1 MKQQKKRTLIEKLK
15 NMGPAAIIA
24 SAFIGPG
31 TITTATISGTNFQFS
46 LLWAVIFSGIAS
58 IILMDIASRIA
69 AYSGYSI
76 IETTLG
82 MSDSKAWK
90 NFVAIF
96 MGLAILFTGLGFMA
110 GNEIGAANG
119 LADLTGLPVAVTGL
133 VVGAIAIATIVFGT
147 PKLLEFVCQFF
158 VVAMGVLF
166 VITMFLSKPDWGAV
180 ARGVV
185 PSLPEGSLVN
195 CMGLI
200 GTTIIAINLVYHS
213 MGCQDKYKGDEGYS
227 DSKFDTRFNVILGV
241 LMTLAIIITAGTVLY
256 GTGTQIT
263 NPVVFS
269 QSLEPVLGS
278 AARIVGDL
286 GLFLAG
292 LSSSIATPYMCGVII
307 ARLLHWENKDNLR
320 KILSSVL
327 IIFGT
332 ILAMMGKTPTQII
345 IVTQALSGFFLPFI
359 AIFFVIS
366 GNNKKMLGEHTNS
379 LAQNILGGIACV
391 VTLAMGLNM
400 LWNNVIMKLIG

>member
-1 MKQQKKRTLIEKLK
+1 MKQKSLIQKLK

-31 TITTATISGTNFQFS
+31 TITTSTVSGTNFQYA
-46 LLWAVIFSGIAS
+46 LLWAVVFSGIAS
-58 IILMDIASRIA
+58 IILMDISSRIA
-69 AYSGYSI
+69 AYSKLSV

-82 MSDSKAWK
+82 MSEKRGWK
-90 NFVAIF
+90 VFVSIF
-96 MGLAILFTGLGFMA
+96 IGLAILFTGLGFMA

-119 LADLTGLPVAVTGL
+119 LMDLTGLPIAVTGL
-133 VVGAIAIATIVFGT
+133 IVGIIAICTVIFGT
-147 PKLLEFVCQFF
+147 PKFLEIICQFF
-158 VVAMGVLF
+158 VVAMGILF
-166 VITMFLSKPDWGAV
+166 FITMILSKPDWGSV
-180 ARGVV
+180 AKGIV
-185 PSLPEGSLVN
+185 PSIPEGGLVN
-195 CMGLI
+195 AMGLI

-213 MGCQDKYKGDEGYS
+213 MGCQEKYHGDEGYS

-241 LMTLAIIITAGTVLY
+241 VMTLAIIITAGTVLY
-256 GTGTQIT
+256 GTGTEIT

-269 QSLEPVLGS
+269 QSLQPVLGS
-278 AARIVGDL
+278 GARIVGDL

-307 ARLLHWENKDNLR
+307 ARLLGWGEEKDVLR
-320 KILSSVL
+320 KALTCFL
-327 IIFGT
+327 IAFGT
-332 ILAMMGKTPTQII
+332 VLAMMGKTPTQII
-345 IVTQALSGFFLPFI
+345 LITQALSGFFLPFI

-379 LAQNILGGIACV
+379 TLQNVLGGLACL
-391 VTLAMGLNM
+391 VTLAMGCNM

>member
-1 MKQQKKRTLIEKLK
+1 MKKKTLIQKLK

-31 TITTATISGTNFQFS
+31 TITTSTVSGTNYQYA
-46 LLWAVIFSGIAS
+46 LLWTVVFSGIAS
-58 IILMDIASRIA
+58 IILMDISSRIA
-69 AYSGYSI
+69 AYGGHSI

-90 NFVAIF
+90 NFVKWF
-96 MGLAILFTGLGFMA
+96 MGLAIIFTGLGFMA

-119 LADLTGLPVAVTGL
+119 LADLTTLPVSVTGL
-133 VVGAIAIATIVFGT
+133 IVGIIAIATIWVGT
-147 PKLLEFVCQFF
+147 PKLLEVICQFF
-158 VVAMGVLF
+158 VVAMGFLF
-166 VITMFLSKPDWGAV
+166 VITMFLSKPDWGKV
-180 ARGVV
+180 ASGIV
-185 PSLPEGSLVN
+185 PTLPQGSLIN
-195 CMGLI
+195 AMGLI

-213 MGCQDKYKGDEGYS
+213 MGCQEKYKGIEGYD
-227 DSKFDTRFNVILGV
+227 DSKFDTRFNVIFGV
-241 LMTLAIIITAGTVLY
+241 LMTLAIIITSGTVLF
-256 GTGTQIT
+256 GTGIQIT

-278 AARIVGDL
+278 SARIIGDI

-292 LSSSIATPYMCGVII
+292 LSSSIATPYMCGMII
-307 ARLLHWENKDNLR
+307 ARLLHWENKDLYR
-320 KILSSVL
+320 KLLTCFL
-327 IIFGT
+327 IVFGT

-345 IVTQALSGFFLPFI
+345 LVTQALSGFFLPFI

-379 LAQNILGGIACV
+379 TLQNLLGGIACI
-391 VTLAMGLNM
+391 VTLAMGINM
-400 LWNNVIMKLIG
+400 LINNVIMKIFA

>member
-1 MKQQKKRTLIEKLK
+1 MKKKSFVEKLK

-31 TITTATISGTNFQFS
+31 TITTSTVSGTNFQFA
-46 LLWAVIFSGIAS
+46 LLWAVVFSGIAS
-58 IILMDIASRIA
+58 IILMDISSRLA
-69 AYSGYSI
+69 AYSGLSV
-76 IETTLG
+76 IETTMG
-82 MSDSKAWK
+82 MSESKAWK

-110 GNEIGAANG
+110 GNEIGASNG

-133 VVGAIAIATIVFGT
+133 IVGIIAACTVIFGT
-147 PKLLEFVCQFF
+147 PKILEIVCQFF

-166 VITMFLSKPDWGAV
+166 IICMFLSKPDWGAV
-180 ARGVV
+180 ARGII
-185 PSLPEGSLVN
+185 PSLPQGSLVN

-213 MGCQDKYKGDEGYS
+213 MGCQDKYHGPEGYE

-241 LMTLAIIITAGTVLY
+241 IMTLGIIITAGTVLY
-256 GTGTQIT
+256 GTGTAIT

-278 AARIVGDL
+278 FARIVGDL

-292 LSSSIATPYMCGVII
+292 LSSSIATPFVCGMII
-307 ARLLHWENKDNLR
+307 ARLLHWGPEKEVYR
-320 KILSSVL
+320 KAFTCFL
-327 IIFGT
+327 IAFGT
-332 ILAMMGKTPTQII
+332 VLAMMGKTPTQII

-379 LAQNILGGIACV
+379 TLQNVLGGLACA
-391 VTLAMGLNM
+391 VTLAMGCNM
-400 LWNNVIMKLIG
+400 LWNNVIMKIIK

>member
-1 MKQQKKRTLIEKLK
+1 MEKKSFIQKLK

-31 TITTATISGTNFQFS
+31 TITTSTISGTNFQYA
-46 LLWAVIFSGIAS
+46 LLWAVVFSGIAS
-58 IILMDIASRIA
+58 IILMDISSRIA
-69 AYSGYSI
+69 AYGGHSV
-76 IETTLG
+76 IETTMG
-82 MSDSKAWK
+82 MSESKAWK

-119 LADLTGLPVAVTGL
+119 LADLTGIPVAITGL
-133 VVGAIAIATIVFGT
+133 IVGLIACATIIFGT
-147 PKLLEFVCQFF
+147 QKLLEMVCQFF

-166 VITMFLSKPDWGAV
+166 IVTMILSKPDWGMV
-180 ARGVV
+180 AQGIV
-185 PSLPEGSLVN
+185 PSLPEGGLVN

-213 MGCQDKYKGDEGYS
+213 MGCQEKYKGDEGYS

-241 LMTLAIIITAGTVLY
+241 LMTLAIIITAGTVLF

-278 AARIVGDL
+278 SARIIGDL

-292 LSSSIATPYMCGVII
+292 LSSSIATPFMAGMII
-307 ARLLHWENKDNLR
+307 ARLLGWGKEKDNLR
-320 KILSSVL
+320 KGLSCFL
-327 IIFGT
+327 IAFGT
-332 ILAMMGKTPTQII
+332 VLAMMGKTPTQII

-379 LAQNILGGIACV
+379 TLQNVLGGIACL
-391 VTLAMGLNM
+391 VTLAMGINM

>member
-1 MKQQKKRTLIEKLK
+1 MKKKTLIQKLK

-31 TITTATISGTNFQFS
+31 TITTSTVSGTNYQYA
-46 LLWAVIFSGIAS
+46 LLWTVVFSGIAS
-58 IILMDIASRIA
+58 IILMDISSRIA
-69 AYSGYSI
+69 AYGGHSI

-90 NFVAIF
+90 NFVKWF
-96 MGLAILFTGLGFMA
+96 MGLAIIFTGLGFMA

-119 LADLTGLPVAVTGL
+119 LADLTTLPVSVTGL
-133 VVGAIAIATIVFGT
+133 IVGIIAIATIWVGT
-147 PKLLEFVCQFF
+147 PKLLEVICQFF
-158 VVAMGVLF
+158 VVVMGFLF
-166 VITMFLSKPDWGAV
+166 VITMFLSKPDWGKV
-180 ARGVV
+180 ASGIV
-185 PSLPEGSLVN
+185 PTLPQGSLIN
-195 CMGLI
+195 AMGLI

-213 MGCQDKYKGDEGYS
+213 MGCQEKYKGIEGYD
-227 DSKFDTRFNVILGV
+227 DSKFDTRFNVIFGV
-241 LMTLAIIITAGTVLY
+241 LMTLAIIITSGTVLF
-256 GTGTQIT
+256 GTGIEIT

-278 AARIVGDL
+278 SARIIGDI

-292 LSSSIATPYMCGVII
+292 LSSSIATPYMCGMII
-307 ARLLHWENKDNLR
+307 ARLLHWENKDLYR
-320 KILSSVL
+320 KLLTCFL
-327 IIFGT
+327 IVFGT

-345 IVTQALSGFFLPFI
+345 LVTQALSGFFLPFI

-379 LAQNILGGIACV
+379 TLQNVLGGIACI
-391 VTLAMGLNM
+391 VTLAMGINM
-400 LWNNVIMKLIG
+400 LINNVIMKIFA

>member
-1 MKQQKKRTLIEKLK
+1 
-15 NMGPAAIIA
+15 
-24 SAFIGPG
+24 
-31 TITTATISGTNFQFS
+31 
-46 LLWAVIFSGIAS
+46 V
-58 IILMDIASRIA
+58 
-69 AYSGYSI
+69 

-82 MSDSKAWK
+82 MSDKKAWK
-90 NFVAIF
+90 NFVTVF

-119 LADLTGLPVAVTGL
+119 LSDLTGLPVAATGL
-133 VVGAIAIATIVFGT
+133 IIGLIAIATVVCGT
-147 PKLLEFVCQFF
+147 PKLLEMICQFF

-166 VITMFLSKPDWGAV
+166 IITMFLSKPNWGAV
-180 ARGVV
+180 AKGVV

-213 MGCQDKYKGDEGYS
+213 MGCQGKYKGDEGYD

-241 LMTLAIIITAGTVLY
+241 LMTLAIIITSGTVLY

-278 AARIVGDL
+278 AARIIGDL

-292 LSSSIATPYMCGVII
+292 LSSSIATPFMAGMII
-307 ARLLHWENKDNLR
+307 ARLLHWEKKDNAR
-320 KILSSVL
+320 KILTCFL
-327 IIFGT
+327 IVFGT

-366 GNNKKMLGEHTNS
+366 GNNKKMLGKHTNS
-379 LAQNILGGIACV
+379 MLQNILGGIACA
-391 VTLAMGLNM
+391 VTLAMGCNM

>member
-1 MKQQKKRTLIEKLK
+1 MKQKKSLIQKFK

-31 TITTATISGTNFQFS
+31 TITTSTVSGTNFQYAM
-46 LLWAVIFSGIAS
+46 LWAVVFSGIAS
-58 IILMDIASRIA
+58 IILMDISSRVA
-69 AYSGYSI
+69 AYSGLSV
-76 IETTLG
+76 IETTMG
-82 MSDSKAWK
+82 MSDKKGWK
-90 NFVAIF
+90 RFVAIF

-119 LADLTGLPVAVTGL
+119 LADLTGLPVAATGI
-133 VVGAIAIATIVFGT
+133 VVGVIAICTVVFGT
-147 PKLLEFVCQFF
+147 PKLLEVVCQFF
-158 VVAMGVLF
+158 VVAMGILF
-166 VITMFLSKPDWGAV
+166 IITMFLSNPDWGAV
-180 ARGVV
+180 ARGII

-213 MGCQDKYKGDEGYS
+213 MGCQDKYHGDEGYA

-256 GTGTQIT
+256 GTGTEIT

-278 AARIVGDL
+278 SARIIGDL

-292 LSSSIATPYMCGVII
+292 LSSSIATPYMAGMII
-307 ARLLHWENKDNLR
+307 ARLMGWGKEKDAWR
-320 KILSSVL
+320 KAFTCML
-327 IIFGT
+327 IVFGT
-332 ILAMMGKTPTQII
+332 VLACMGQTPTQII

-366 GNNKKMLGEHTNS
+366 GNNKKMLGKHTNTK
-379 LAQNILGGIACV
+379 LQNILGGIACA
-391 VTLAMGLNM
+391 VTLAMGINM
-400 LWNNVIMKLIG
+400 LINNVILKLIG

>member
-1 MKQQKKRTLIEKLK
+1 MKKKSFIERLK

-31 TITTATISGTNFQFS
+31 TITTSTISGTNFRYAM
-46 LLWAVIFSGIAS
+46 LWAVIFSGIAS
-58 IILMDIASRIA
+58 VILMDISSRIA
-69 AYSGYSI
+69 AYTGHSV
-76 IETTLG
+76 IETSLG
-82 MSDSKAWK
+82 MSDSKGWK
-90 NFVAIF
+90 NFVTTF

-119 LADLTGLPVAVTGL
+119 LTDLTGLPISASGL
-133 VVGAIAIATIVFGT
+133 IVGLIACATVIFGT
-147 PKLLEFVCQFF
+147 PKLLELVCQFF

-180 ARGVV
+180 AKGVI

-213 MGCQDKYKGDEGYS
+213 MGCQNKYKGDEGYA

-256 GTGTQIT
+256 GTGTEIT

-269 QSLEPVLGS
+269 QSLEPVLGNS
-278 AARIVGDL
+278 ARIIGDL

-292 LSSSIATPYMCGVII
+292 LSSSIATPFMAGMII
-307 ARLLHWENKDNLR
+307 ARLLGWEKKEHLR
-320 KILSSVL
+320 KIFTCLL
-327 IIFGT
+327 IVFGT

-345 IVTQALSGFFLPFI
+345 IVTQALSGFFLPFV
-359 AIFFVIS
+359 AILFVIS

-379 LAQNILGGIACV
+379 RIQNILGGIACA
-391 VTLAMGLNM
+391 VTMCMGLNM
-400 LWNNVIMKLIG
+400 LWNNVIMKLIK

>member
-1 MKQQKKRTLIEKLK
+1 MKKRTFIEKLK

-31 TITTATISGTNFQFS
+31 TITTATLSGTNFQFA
-46 LLWAVIFSGIAS
+46 LLWAVFFSGIVS
-58 IILMDIASRIA
+58 IVLMDISSRIA
-69 AYSGYSI
+69 AYSGHSI

-90 NFVAIF
+90 NFVSTF
-96 MGLAILFTGLGFMA
+96 MGLAIFFTGLGFMA

-119 LADLTGLPVAVTGL
+119 LADFSGLHISIAGL
-133 VVGAIAIATIVFGT
+133 IVGIIASATIVMGT
-147 PKLLEFVCQFF
+147 PKILELICQFF
-158 VVAMGVLF
+158 VVAMGLVF
-166 VITMFLSKPDWGAV
+166 VVTMFLAKPDWAAV
-180 ARGVV
+180 AHGFV
-185 PSLPEGSLVN
+185 PSLPNGALVN

-213 MGCQDKYKGDEGYS
+213 MGCQGKYKGDEGFE

-241 LMTLAIIITAGTVLY
+241 LMTLGIIITAGTVLY
-256 GTGTQIT
+256 GTGTKIT
-263 NPVVFS
+263 NPVIFS
-269 QSLEPVLGS
+269 KSLEPVLGS
-278 AARIVGDL
+278 SARIFGDL

-292 LSSSIATPYMCGVII
+292 LSSSIATPYMCGII
-307 ARLLHWENKDNLR
+307 VSRLIGWEKEGKETHR
-320 KILSSVL
+320 KVFSIFL
-327 IIFGT
+327 IAFGT
-332 ILAMMGKTPTQII
+332 VLAMMGKTPTQII

-379 LAQNILGGIACV
+379 GVQNILGTIACLA
-391 VTLAMGLNM
+391 TMAMGLNM
-400 LWNNVIMKLIG
+400 LWNNVIMKLIK

>member
-1 MKQQKKRTLIEKLK
+1 MKQKKSLIQKFK

-31 TITTATISGTNFQFS
+31 TITTSTVSGTNFQYAM
-46 LLWAVIFSGIAS
+46 LWAVVFSGIAS
-58 IILMDIASRIA
+58 IILMDISSRVE
-69 AYSGYSI
+69 AYSGLSV
-76 IETTLG
+76 IETTMG
-82 MSDSKAWK
+82 MSDKKGWK
-90 NFVAIF
+90 RFVAIF

-119 LADLTGLPVAVTGL
+119 LADLTGLPVAATGI
-133 VVGAIAIATIVFGT
+133 VVGVIAICTVVFGT
-147 PKLLEFVCQFF
+147 PKLLEVVCQFF

-166 VITMFLSKPDWGAV
+166 IITMFLSNPDWGAV
-180 ARGVV
+180 ARGII

-213 MGCQDKYKGDEGYS
+213 MGCQDKYHGDEGYA

-256 GTGTQIT
+256 GTGTEIT

-278 AARIVGDL
+278 SARIIGDL

-292 LSSSIATPYMCGVII
+292 LSSSIATPYMAGMII
-307 ARLLHWENKDNLR
+307 ARLMGWGKEKDAWR
-320 KILSSVL
+320 KAFTCML
-327 IIFGT
+327 IVFGT
-332 ILAMMGKTPTQII
+332 VLACMGQTPTQII

-366 GNNKKMLGEHTNS
+366 GNNKKMLGKHTNTK
-379 LAQNILGGIACV
+379 LQNILGGIACA
-391 VTLAMGLNM
+391 VTLAMGINM
-400 LWNNVIMKLIG
+400 LINNVILKLIG

>member
-1 MKQQKKRTLIEKLK
+1 MKKKSFIEKLK

-31 TITTATISGTNFQFS
+31 TITTSTVSGTNFQFA
-46 LLWAVIFSGIAS
+46 LLWTVVFPGIAS
-58 IILMDIASRIA
+58 IILMDISARIA
-69 AYSGYSI
+69 AYSGQSV

-82 MSDSKAWK
+82 ISDSKGWK
-90 NFVAIF
+90 NFVAVF

-133 VVGAIAIATIVFGT
+133 VVGAIAIATVCFGT
-147 PKLLEFVCQFF
+147 PKLLEVICQFF

-166 VITMFLSKPDWGAV
+166 VVTMFLSKPDWGKV
-180 ARGVV
+180 AMGIV
-185 PSLPEGSLVN
+185 PSLPEGGLVN
-195 CMGLI
+195 AMGLI

-213 MGCQDKYKGDEGYS
+213 MGCQEKYRGDEGY
-227 DSKFDTRFNVILGV
+227 DDAKFDTRFNVILGV
-241 LMTLAIIITAGTVLY
+241 LMTLAIIITAGTVLF
-256 GTGTQIT
+256 GTGTVIS

-278 AARIVGDL
+278 SARIIGDL

-292 LSSSIATPYMCGVII
+292 LSSSIATPFMCGMII
-307 ARLLHWENKDNLR
+307 SRLLHWENKDNVR
-320 KILSSVL
+320 KIFTCLL
-327 IIFGT
+327 IVFGT

-345 IVTQALSGFFLPFI
+345 LVTQALSGFFLPFI
-359 AIFFVIS
+359 AIFFVIA
-366 GNNKKMLGEHTNS
+366 GNNKKILGQNTNS
-379 LAQNILGGIACV
+379 TFQNVLGAIACT

>member
-1 MKQQKKRTLIEKLK
+1 MKKKSFIEKLK

-31 TITTATISGTNFQFS
+31 TITTSTISGTNFRYA
-46 LLWAVIFSGIAS
+46 LLWAVIFSGLAS
-58 IILMDIASRIA
+58 VILMDISSRIA
-69 AYSGYSI
+69 AYAGHSV
-76 IETTLG
+76 IETSLG
-82 MSDSKAWK
+82 MSESKAWK
-90 NFVAIF
+90 RFVTIF

-119 LADLTGLPVAVTGL
+119 LADLTGIPVAFTGL
-133 VVGAIAIATIVFGT
+133 IVGLIACATVVFGT
-147 PKLLEFVCQFF
+147 PKLLELVCQFF

-166 VITMFLSKPDWGAV
+166 IITMFLSKPDWGGV
-180 ARGVV
+180 AKGMV

-213 MGCQDKYKGDEGYS
+213 MGCQDKYKGDEGYEN
-227 DSKFDTRFNVILGV
+227 SKFDTRFNVLLGV

-256 GTGTQIT
+256 GTGTEIT

-278 AARIVGDL
+278 AARIIGDL

-292 LSSSIATPYMCGVII
+292 LSSSIATPFMAGMII
-307 ARLLHWENKDNLR
+307 ARLLGWEKKENLR
-320 KILSSVL
+320 KIFTCML
-327 IIFGT
+327 IVFGT

-345 IVTQALSGFFLPFI
+345 IVTQALSGFFLPFV
-359 AIFFVIS
+359 AILFVIS
-366 GNNKKMLGEHTNS
+366 GNNKKMLGKHTNS
-379 LAQNILGGIACV
+379 KVQNILGGIACL
-391 VTLAMGLNM
+391 VTMCMGMNM
-400 LWNNVIMKLIG
+400 LWNNVIMKLLK

>member
-1 MKQQKKRTLIEKLK
+1 MQKKSFLEKLK

-31 TITTATISGTNFQFS
+31 TITTSTISGTNFQYAM
-46 LLWAVIFSGIAS
+46 LWAVIFSGIAS
-58 IILMDIASRIA
+58 IILMDISSRIA
-69 AYSGYSI
+69 AYGGHSV

-82 MSDSKAWK
+82 MSDSKGWK
-90 NFVAIF
+90 GFVTVF

-119 LADLTGLPVAVTGL
+119 LADLTGLPVSVTGL
-133 VVGAIAIATIVFGT
+133 VVGLIAMATVVFGT
-147 PKLLEFVCQFF
+147 PKILEMVCQFF

-166 VITMFLSKPDWGAV
+166 VITMFLSKPSWGAV
-180 ARGVV
+180 AKGVV

-213 MGCQDKYKGDEGYS
+213 MGCQEKYKGDEGYG
-227 DSKFDTRFNVILGV
+227 DSKFDTRFNVVLGV
-241 LMTLAIIITAGTVLY
+241 LMTLGIIITAGTVLY
-256 GTGTQIT
+256 GTGTEIT

-269 QSLEPVLGS
+269 QSLEPVLGP
-278 AARIVGDL
+278 AARIIGDL

-292 LSSSIATPYMCGVII
+292 LSSSIATPFMCGVII
-307 ARLLHWENKDNLR
+307 ARLLHWEDRDHLR
-320 KILSSVL
+320 KILTCV
-327 IIFGT
+327 IIAFGT
-332 ILAMMGKTPTQII
+332 VLAMMGKTPTQII

-379 LAQNILGGIACV
+379 MLQNILGGIACA
-391 VTLAMGLNM
+391 VTLAMGMNM

>member
-1 MKQQKKRTLIEKLK
+1 MKKKGIIDKLK

-31 TITTATISGTNFQFS
+31 TITTSTVSGTNFQYA
-46 LLWAVIFSGIAS
+46 LLWTVVFSGIAS

-69 AYSGYSI
+69 AYGGHSI

-90 NFVAIF
+90 SFVTWF
-96 MGLAILFTGLGFMA
+96 MGLAIIFTGLGFMA

-119 LADLTGLPVAVTGL
+119 LADLTTLPVSITGL
-133 VVGAIAIATIVFGT
+133 IVGIIAIATIWFGT
-147 PKLLEFVCQFF
+147 PKILELICQFF
-158 VVAMGVLF
+158 VVAMGLLF
-166 VITMFLSKPDWGAV
+166 VITMFLSKPDWGTV
-180 ARGVV
+180 ATGLI
-185 PSLPEGSLVN
+185 PTLPEGSLVN
-195 CMGLI
+195 AMGLI

-213 MGCQDKYKGDEGYS
+213 MGCQEKYHGLEGYE

-241 LMTLAIIITAGTVLY
+241 LMTLAIIITAGTVLF
-256 GTGTQIT
+256 GTGTVIS

-278 AARIVGDL
+278 AARIIGDL

-292 LSSSIATPYMCGVII
+292 LSSSIATPYMCGMII
-307 ARLLHWENKDNLR
+307 ARLLHWEQKDLWR
-320 KILSSVL
+320 KLLTCFL

-345 IVTQALSGFFLPFI
+345 LVTQALSGFFLPFI

-379 LAQNILGGIACV
+379 LLQNILGSIACI
-391 VTLAMGLNM
+391 VTLAMGINM
-400 LWNNVIMKLIG
+400 LINNVILKLIG